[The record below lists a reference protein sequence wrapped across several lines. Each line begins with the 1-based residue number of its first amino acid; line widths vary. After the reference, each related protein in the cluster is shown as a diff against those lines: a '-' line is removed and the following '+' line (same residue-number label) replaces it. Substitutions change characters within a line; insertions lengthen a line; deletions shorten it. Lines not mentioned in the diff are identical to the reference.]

1 MINLDKPANPSS
13 HEVVAWLKRM
23 LRVEKTGHS
32 GTLDPKVTGGLIVC
46 IDRATRLVKAQQ
58 GAGKEYVCIC
68 RLHGAPEGG
77 KTAVQRAIET
87 LTGALFQRPPLI
99 SAVKRQL
106 RIRTIYESKMYEYD
120 EERNL
125 VVFWISCEAG
135 TYVRTMCV
143 HLGLLLGVGGHMQ
156 ELRRVRSGILGEK
169 DNLVTMHDVM
179 DAMWVHDNLK
189 QEDYLRRVVMP
200 LEVLLT
206 NYKRVV
212 VKDSAVNAICYG
224 AKLMIPGLLRYEA
237 GIEVGEEVVLMT
249 TTGEAIAVGRIVSI
263 ESSGKSATRASTS
276 CRARGESPESSSSAA
291 STSSFRRPPGLL
303 ATRRLITSA
312 ASATSPNVGS
322 ASASSRPCR

>member
-1 MINLDKPANPSS
+1 
-13 HEVVAWLKRM
+13 
-23 LRVEKTGHS
+23 
-32 GTLDPKVTGGLIVC
+32 
-46 IDRATRLVKAQQ
+46 
-58 GAGKEYVCIC
+58 
-68 RLHGAPEGG
+68 
-77 KTAVQRAIET
+77 
-87 LTGALFQRPPLI
+87 
-99 SAVKRQL
+99 
-106 RIRTIYESKMYEYD
+106 MYEYD

-237 GIEVGEEVVLMT
+237 GIEVGEEVVP
-249 TTGEAIAVGRIVSI
+249 VSY
-263 ESSGKSATRASTS
+263 THLRAHET
-276 CRARGESPESSSSAA
+276 
-291 STSSFRRPPGLL
+291 
-303 ATRRLITSA
+303 
-312 ASATSPNVGS
+312 
-322 ASASSRPCR
+322 